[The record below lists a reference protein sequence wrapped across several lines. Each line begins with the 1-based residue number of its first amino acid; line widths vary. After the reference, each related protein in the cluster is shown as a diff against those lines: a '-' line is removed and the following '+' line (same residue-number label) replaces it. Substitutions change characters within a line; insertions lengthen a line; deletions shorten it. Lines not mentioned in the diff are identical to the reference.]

1 MCRVLREVLSTRK
14 LAAARRTAA
23 GAVRQEAQGCGL
35 TDFFLTLLLG
45 APEPKMAGAAPHRS
59 GDTLAKW
66 GSTVGLIAFVVIMH
80 SQATLSEVH
89 YGDFGIVAP
98 QRTPLGQFICP
109 MLCLTHQ
116 REGWRPLRHFL

>member
-1 MCRVLREVLSTRK
+1 MSAVVSAGARSEP
-14 LAAARRTAA
+14 ARR
-23 GAVRQEAQGCGL
+23 GRERSDRVPKRRGRFCQQGNWRRQEERQWARYASWGGRGGVEGGGEQAQGCGL

-80 SQATLSEVH
+80 SQGL
-89 YGDFGIVAP
+89 P
-98 QRTPLGQFICP
+98 
-109 MLCLTHQ
+109 
-116 REGWRPLRHFL
+116 